1 MWLKFYEEDG
11 TLDSVINSDKIS
23 SMFTRKNSATWART
37 TVVCM
42 SDGDDSITVNKPI
55 EEIMEMIEK
64 GDDTKLGSLDKT
76 AEVVKG

>member
-23 SMFTRKNSATWART
+23 SIFTRKNSATSWART

-64 GDDTKLGSLDKT
+64 G
-76 AEVVKG
+76 EE